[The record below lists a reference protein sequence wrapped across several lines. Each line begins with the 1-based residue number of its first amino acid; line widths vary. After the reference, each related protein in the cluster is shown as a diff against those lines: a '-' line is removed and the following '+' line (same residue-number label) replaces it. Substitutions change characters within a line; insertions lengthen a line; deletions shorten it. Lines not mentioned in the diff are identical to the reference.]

1 MGKQLAF
8 SIFVR
13 LCLILYQL
21 NNNNISCFREVDKLS
36 ALIGMKTIYLENNPI
51 CASTNTYVARLKHL
65 FPQLT
70 QIDAEILT
78 DL

>member
-1 MGKQLAF
+1 MT
-8 SIFVR
+8 
-13 LCLILYQL
+13 
-21 NNNNISCFREVDKLS
+21 KLS
-36 ALIGMKTIYLENNPI
+36 ALIELKTIYLENNPV

-70 QIDAEILT
+70 QIDAEILF